1 MKHGNLIYTIT
12 KYITV
17 GLFSALIHAVALISL
32 SNLLSLALSNLI
44 GFLLAS
50 FTSYLGHALFTFRK
64 ETKGK
69 RFARRWLTIQ
79 YTTNIMLSISIPIII
94 DGFIADS
101 MVRIILIFIPTLV
114 NGIIWINAKNF
125 SEKRDCNVKV
135 KSQIHADDFG
145 LTESVND
152 AIYDLITNKKLHSA
166 SLIVNG
172 CAVDSAVNLWKREQD
187 FPIYLHLCLTEGP
200 ANDYKKATT
209 NLISKNGLMNI
220 SFLKLLLASLL
231 PKKNL
236 YRKDLEVQLKS
247 EIISQIKKFTAL
259 TGLRSISLDGHQHVH
274 LIPLVLEIILDLKE
288 EYSINWIRS
297 TNESIP
303 SGIPLSIWAK
313 TIYNGGLTK
322 WLILQTLSYLAKSKL
337 KIYTI
342 QTNSS
347 FSGVL
352 FTGRMTMSIVSSAI
366 KEFQVILSKSN
377 ETHPIILSHPSYTL
391 KEYEKD
397 TLNSKFKLS
406 STFLRSKWRLREYN
420 LLKNISI

>member
-1 MKHGNLIYTIT
+1 
-12 KYITV
+12 
-17 GLFSALIHAVALISL
+17 
-32 SNLLSLALSNLI
+32 
-44 GFLLAS
+44 
-50 FTSYLGHALFTFRK
+50 
-64 ETKGK
+64 
-69 RFARRWLTIQ
+69 
-79 YTTNIMLSISIPIII
+79 
-94 DGFIADS
+94 
-101 MVRIILIFIPTLV
+101 
-114 NGIIWINAKNF
+114 
-125 SEKRDCNVKV
+125 
-135 KSQIHADDFG
+135 SQIHADDFG

-200 ANDYKKATT
+200 ATNYKKATT

-303 SGIPLSIWAK
+303 S
-313 TIYNGGLTK
+313 
-322 WLILQTLSYLAKSKL
+322 
-337 KIYTI
+337 
-342 QTNSS
+342 
-347 FSGVL
+347 
-352 FTGRMTMSIVSSAI
+352 
-366 KEFQVILSKSN
+366 
-377 ETHPIILSHPSYTL
+377 
-391 KEYEKD
+391 
-397 TLNSKFKLS
+397 
-406 STFLRSKWRLREYN
+406 
-420 LLKNISI
+420 